1 MAAERASKIIVI
13 DACFVGQPPKSAY
26 KHLDIENIEE
36 FDSEVPQS
44 CAILLTRTSK
54 PGDDVGSGAPPSSSK
69 RKRIDFVGNCGMRM
83 RALPPLPGSKTVRT
97 RGDIVVHADV
107 KLRFIPAP
115 VVRFVL
121 RTMAPWV
128 HRMIDKMLKSNK
140 YFVAEDS
147 LFQPRID
154 GNPELYDMIRRR
166 LGETE
171 HGTTTE

>member
-1 MAAERASKIIVI
+1 
-13 DACFVGQPPKSAY
+13 
-26 KHLDIENIEE
+26 
-36 FDSEVPQS
+36 
-44 CAILLTRTSK
+44 
-54 PGDDVGSGAPPSSSK
+54 
-69 RKRIDFVGNCGMRM
+69 
-83 RALPPLPGSKTVRT
+83 
-97 RGDIVVHADV
+97 
-107 KLRFIPAP
+107 
-115 VVRFVL
+115 
-121 RTMAPWV
+121 MAPWV